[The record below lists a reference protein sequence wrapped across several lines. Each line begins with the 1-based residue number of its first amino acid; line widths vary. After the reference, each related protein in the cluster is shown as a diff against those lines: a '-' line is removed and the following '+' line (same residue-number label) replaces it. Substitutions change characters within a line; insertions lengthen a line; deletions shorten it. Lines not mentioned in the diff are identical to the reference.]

1 VDGIS
6 RRGFLKG
13 TAAGAAF
20 GLTAMDTQAGADVAE
35 ADGILA
41 ADLRCEYL
49 RSPMGIAVR
58 TPRLSWTVS
67 SQVAGATQTAYR
79 IRIVTSETGFEER
92 DLWDSGKVC
101 TDRSTHIVY
110 AGHELTSGLRCF
122 WTVQLWDRED
132 RPGPPATHG
141 WWEMALLE
149 EKDWQ
154 GRWIAGPD
162 PCPLFRRAFDV
173 ARPVS
178 SARLYISGQG
188 VYEAWINGRPVSDE
202 VLGPQLSNYPVRM
215 FYDTFDVALL
225 LQQGTNVIGVR
236 VAPGWFGSERT
247 TEPIPMPE
255 GLRHALIAQL
265 VVTYRDGE
273 RLILGTDD
281 AWRTTLSGVEPVK
294 SHWTH
299 CFAETGERFDATREV
314 PDWRAA
320 GFDDAHWEAA
330 RIIDPPTATLCPRI
344 NEPNR
349 IAEILKP
356 VSISPLQE
364 SLDLAGFIAMA
375 KASGSRNWS
384 LETMEH
390 RVFAEHW
397 LREFNRSHQ
406 EHGGLP
412 LAGFE
417 VDFGKHVSGWV
428 RMDATGEAGD
438 VVTTFGLDQH
448 RLRGGSAEEVGQ
460 RFIHR
465 AFRYVPVCFSG
476 KTRQPRLENI
486 RALAIQNDVRPVGRF
501 SCSVPVLNR
510 IHDAAARTWRS
521 HMLSGMPRDSW
532 RERFGSGLIEN
543 CESAFYW
550 SDMGAFYTKWL
561 QDLRDS
567 QRPDGYLTMSGGPI
581 AYDYWSPNWS
591 KNGIVL
597 VPWLMYLHY
606 GDQRAVTENY
616 PAMRRWLAL
625 CIPRDEAGRTWQPPE
640 DHGVAEAG
648 FGDHGRPTARW
659 YDSHTGDLFETLHMI
674 HCFRMAEQMA
684 RLLGESADVERY
696 ALVQSQFRKKVNR
709 DEFLDAQRSV
719 YGDGDQGCHA
729 LAICEQTAPPGLR
742 DQVAQFLVDD
752 IMTHREGHQNTGFL
766 GTWYLLKAL
775 IALNRPDV
783 AVALL
788 SNETPPSLA
797 TMLRHPDSPEELTM
811 LPEFFTGGMIP
822 HPGWCSVGSWFYQ
835 SLGGIH
841 ADWAQPGFRRVLIKP
856 QTTAGIEWAKVE
868 HDSIVGTIGVEW
880 TQSAA
885 RIDLKVA
892 VPPNTSAHVHIPKP
906 DQAKVQAP
914 GEAGFL
920 KTDGECAVFEVPG
933 GTWSFAWPQ
942 D

>member
-1 VDGIS
+1 MDTIS

-13 TAAGAAF
+13 IAAGAAF
-20 GLTAMDTQAGADVAE
+20 SFTTMGTQTKVWGAE
-35 ADGILA
+35 ADGIRA

-49 RSPMGIAVR
+49 RNPIGIASR
-58 TPRLSWTVS
+58 RPRLSWVVS
-67 SQVAGATQTAYR
+67 SPSSGALQTAYR
-79 IRIVTSETGFEER
+79 IRVATSESGLDGP
-92 DLWDSGKVC
+92 DLWDSGKVYS
-101 TDRSTHIVY
+101 DRSTHIGY
-110 AGHELTSGLRCF
+110 AGRELESGLRCF
-122 WTVQLWDRED
+122 WTVQLWDESERS
-132 RPGPPATHG
+132 GSIATPG
-141 WWEMALLE
+141 WWEMALLDE
-149 EKDWQ
+149 EDWK

-162 PCPLFRRAFDV
+162 PCPLFRRAFDL

-215 FYDTFDVALL
+215 FYDTFDLAPLL
-225 LQQGTNVIGVR
+225 REGTNVIGVR

-247 TEPIPMPE
+247 TEPIPMPK
-255 GLRHALIAQL
+255 GPRHALIAQL
-265 VVTYRDGE
+265 AFVHGDGRRD
-273 RLILGTDD
+273 IIGTDD
-281 AWRTTLSGVEPVK
+281 TWRTTLSGIEPVK

-299 CFAETGERFDATREV
+299 CFAETGERFDATREASR
-314 PDWRAA
+314 WQRA
-320 GFDDAHWEAA
+320 GFDDKHWDRA
-330 RIIDPPTATLCPRI
+330 RAIEPPTKTLWARI

-349 IAEILKP
+349 IAEVLEP
-356 VSISPLQE
+356 VSIGPVRE
-364 SLDLAGFIAMA
+364 PVDLAQFVAMA

-384 LETMEH
+384 RETMEH

-397 LREFNRSHQ
+397 LREFERSYQ
-406 EHGGLP
+406 EHGGAP
-412 LAGFE
+412 LGGFE

-438 VVTTFGLDQH
+438 VVTMFGLDQH
-448 RLRGGSAEEVGQ
+448 RLRGGSPEEVGQ

-465 AFRYVPVCFSG
+465 AFRYVPVYFSG
-476 KTRQPRLENI
+476 KTRPPRIENI
-486 RALAIQNDVRPVGRF
+486 RAQSVQNDVRPVGRF
-501 SCSVPVLNR
+501 ACSVPVLNR

-532 RERFGSGLIEN
+532 RERFGTGLIEN

-606 GDQRAVTENY
+606 GDQHAVAENY
-616 PAMRRWLAL
+616 PVMKRWLAL

-684 RLLGESADVERY
+684 RLLGEDTDAERY
-696 ALVQSQFRKKVNR
+696 ALVQAQFIEKVNR
-709 DEFLDAQRSV
+709 AEFLDHQRGV
-719 YGDGDQGCHA
+719 YGEGDQGCHA
-729 LAICEQTAPPGLR
+729 LAICEQTAPKSLR
-742 DQVAQFLVDD
+742 EQVAQFLIDD
-752 IMTHREGHQNTGFL
+752 IMTHQKGHQNTGFL

-775 IALNRPDV
+775 TALNRPDV
-783 AVALL
+783 AAALL

-822 HPGWCSVGSWFYQ
+822 HPGWCSVGFWFYQ

-841 ADWAQPGFRRVLIKP
+841 ADWTQPGFKRVLIKP
-856 QTTAGIEWAKVE
+856 QIAAGIEWAKVE
-868 HDSIVGTIGVEW
+868 HDSIAGTIGVEW
-880 TQSAA
+880 TQSDG
-885 RIDLKVA
+885 RIHLKVT
-892 VPPNTSAHVHIPKP
+892 VPPNTSAHVHIPTP
-906 DQAKVQAP
+906 DRGKVKAP
-914 GEAGFL
+914 KEDMFL
-920 KTDGECAVFEVPG
+920 KIEGECAVFEVHG
-933 GTWSFAWPQ
+933 GAWPFAWNQ
-942 D
+942 H